1 MYDYCLPCKD
11 CTNGCGGSGCE
22 DPCELFQNISFPV
35 DEFFPPNSLNTPCDY
50 EGTKQYCNC
59 RK

>member
-1 MYDYCLPCKD
+1 METILSLEHFSKLYR
-11 CTNGCGGSGCE
+11 NGRGAK
-22 DPCELFQNISFPV
+22 NISFPV